1 MISSMTGFGRCEVR
15 KNGFL
20 VSVEMR
26 SLNHRFLDVELRL
39 PRNLNPMEREIKE
52 LIGKSVPRG
61 RVNAT
66 LSIKGDEV
74 STTNLAIDKSL
85 ASTYMKLLEDLKR
98 EFKLNGNIELA
109 QLLSF
114 PDIIS
119 FENNDEM
126 DDGLGEIVKSAFSLA
141 IEDLKSMKVREGAEI
156 RKDLEARIKKI
167 NKLIKAI
174 AKGNEESIK
183 DTYAKLKEKVTAL
196 TETEVVNEG
205 RLEMEVAF
213 LAEKADVT
221 EECTRFQ
228 SHNTLFLELLDK
240 SNSEGRK
247 LNFLLQ
253 EMHREANTIGAKT
266 NNAEVS
272 HWVVEVKEE
281 VEKLREQIQNIE

>member
-1 MISSMTGFGRCEVR
+1 MISSMTGFGRGEVR
-15 KNGFL
+15 ENGFL

-39 PRNLNPMEREIKE
+39 PRNLNAMEREIKE
-52 LIGKSVPRG
+52 LISKSVPRG

-66 LSIKGDEV
+66 LSIKGEV
-74 STTNLAIDKSL
+74 TPTTNLTIDKGL
-85 ASTYMKLLEDLKR
+85 ASTYMKLLEDLKQQ
-98 EFKLNGNIELA
+98 FKLNGDIELT

-119 FENNDEM
+119 FENSEEM
-126 DDGLGEIVKSAFSLA
+126 DDNLGEIVRNAFSLA
-141 IEDLKSMKVREGAEI
+141 IEDLKSMRVREGLEI

-183 DTYAKLKEKVTAL
+183 DTYTKLKEKVTAL
-196 TETEVVNEG
+196 TETEIINEG
-205 RLEMEVAF
+205 RLEMEIAF

-240 SNSEGRK
+240 ANSEGRK

-272 HWVVEVKEE
+272 HWVVEIKEE